1 MPKLTRDQQF
11 NLCFGEFMGSTCDLY
26 YPDLKEWSLES
37 LTKNKSSS
45 VHQYQLKVPAKSVIY
60 TIDPHTDPITGIL
73 QPGAVVQGD
82 QEIPEIHDFS
92 DKFQEYF
99 DKYIMKSRRVV
110 VSYTSI
116 GSIVKNDNGELSAR
130 IIVCYYKSY
139 LPYPSKKKTDEQIRD
154 RCIFLEGENTIL
166 TETIYDLNLIKSSQT
181 NKIKVL
187 KKRLMDSTVESILKP
202 REIIDKMER
211 KIKEY
216 YKEPVTVLGAFLAF
230 DMRTQMFKETAGLN
244 YGMLI
249 SEINNGMFRILV
261 DPTNDKKIATSI
273 FNKILKK
280 NF

>member
-1 MPKLTRDQQF
+1 MILNQSTSFTMPKLTRDQQF
-11 NLCFGEFMGSTCDLY
+11 NLCFGEFMDSTCDLY

-187 KKRLMDSTVESILKP
+187 KKRLMDSNVESILKT

-216 YKEPVTVLGAFLAF
+216 YKELGKQDECPVCYECIKSEVLVTPGCCHYICG
-230 DMRTQMFKETAGLN
+230 DC
-244 YGMLI
+244 Y
-249 SEINNGMFRILV
+249 
-261 DPTNDKKIATSI
+261 DKCDICPICRDKYD
-273 FNKILKK
+273 
-280 NF
+280 